1 MSGAKHWSEEWDLVV
16 GLEVHAQL
24 MTESKAYSSD
34 ANAYGDHPNTNISAI
49 TLGLPGT
56 LPVMNRK
63 SIELAVRMGLA
74 CGSRIAPWMHFAR
87 KNYFYP
93 DLPKGYQI
101 TQDTTPICAGGTIM
115 IPVTS
120 NAGEAVGDRTE
131 KPIRLVRIHLEEDAG
146 KSIHDVDPFNTLVDL
161 NRAGVP
167 LIEIVSEPDIR
178 SSQEAYDYLVEV
190 RRMVRY
196 LDICDGNMEE
206 GSLRCDA
213 NISVKRKGT
222 EKLGMRCEV
231 KNLNSFKNVQRAIEH
246 EAQRQSEILAAGGVI
261 EQQTRTFDAVKG
273 TTAALRSKE
282 QAHDY
287 RYFPEP
293 DLQPVTVS
301 ETARERIR
309 AAMPPL
315 PRELRAKY
323 TGTLGL
329 SAYDANVLTDD
340 KATALYYE
348 AVIANTD
355 NHKAAANWVTGEV
368 RSWIN
373 ERGLEMT
380 DFPVSPEKLAG
391 LIALIDSGAISHS
404 GASQKLLPL
413 MVAQPNSDAAT
424 LAKQHDLLQD
434 AGEDVIALAVKDAM
448 TRYPEKVA
456 AYRSGNKSLLGLFMG
471 EVMKA
476 SKGKADPRKAN
487 ELVKQ
492 LLEQDN

>member
-1 MSGAKHWSEEWDLVV
+1 MSAAKHWSEEWDLVV

-34 ANAYGDHPNTNISAI
+34 ANAYGDHPNTNISTL

-101 TQDTTPICAGGTIM
+101 TQDTTPICVGGTIM

-131 KPIRLVRIHLEEDAG
+131 KAIRLVRIHLEEDAG

-246 EAQRQSEILAAGGVI
+246 EAQRQSEILAAGGTI
-261 EQQTRTFDAVKG
+261 EQQTRTFDAAKG
-273 TTAALRSKE
+273 TTSALRSKE

-293 DLQPVTVS
+293 DLQPITVS
-301 ETARERIR
+301 ETARQRIH

-323 TGTLGL
+323 VGTLGL

-348 AVIANTD
+348 AVIAETGS
-355 NHKAAANWVTGEV
+355 HKAAANWVTGEV

-373 ERGLEMT
+373 ERGLEMK
-380 DFPVSPEKLAG
+380 DFPVKPGKLAG
-391 LIALIDSGAISHS
+391 LIALVDGGAISHS

-413 MVAQPNSDAAT
+413 MIAQPDADASA

-448 TRYPEKVA
+448 TRFPEKVA
-456 AYRSGNKSLLGLFMG
+456 AYRAGNKGMLGLFMG

-487 ELVKQ
+487 DLVKR

>member
-1 MSGAKHWSEEWDLVV
+1 MSKHWSEEWDLVV

-24 MTESKAYSSD
+24 LTESKAYSSD
-34 ANAYGDHPNTNISAI
+34 PNAYGDHPNTNVSPV
-49 TLGLPGT
+49 TVGLPGV
-56 LPVMNRK
+56 LPVMNKK

-74 CGSRIAPWMHFAR
+74 CGSTIAEWMHFAR

-101 TQDTTPICAGGTIM
+101 TQDNTPVCLGGAIA
-115 IPVTS
+115 IPV
-120 NAGEAVGDRTE
+120 GEKNDKGERAE
-131 KPIRLVRIHLEEDAG
+131 KSIRLVRIHLEEDAG

-167 LIEIVSEPDIR
+167 LIEIVSEPDIT

-213 NISVKRKGT
+213 NISLKPKGST
-222 EKLGMRCEV
+222 VLGNRCEV
-231 KNLNSFKNVQRAIEH
+231 KNLNSFKNAQRAIEH
-246 EAQRQSEILAAGGVI
+246 EAQRQSEILAAGGTI

-301 ETARERIR
+301 AGARERIH

-323 TGTLGL
+323 TTELGL
-329 SAYDANVLTDD
+329 SPYDANVLTDD
-340 KATALYYE
+340 RSTALYYE
-348 AVIANTD
+348 AVIAHTT

-373 ERGLEMT
+373 ERGLEM
-380 DFPVSPEKLAG
+380 DHFPVKPEKLAG

-413 MVAQPNSDAAT
+413 MVEHPTSDAAS

-434 AGEDVIALAVKDAM
+434 AGDDVIGNAVKEAM
-448 TRYPEKVA
+448 ARYPEKVA
-456 AYRSGNKSLLGLFMG
+456 AYRAGNKGMLGLFMG